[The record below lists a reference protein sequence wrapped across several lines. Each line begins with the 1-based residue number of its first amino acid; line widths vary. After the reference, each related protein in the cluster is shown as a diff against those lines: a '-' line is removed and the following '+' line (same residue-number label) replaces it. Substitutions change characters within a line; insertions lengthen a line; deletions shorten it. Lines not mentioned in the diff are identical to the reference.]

1 MAAMRM
7 SDCLIMDVSD
17 VSGHEGVADS
27 LHLRYDQNHM
37 LPEPFHLLSTQRIQ
51 RLDIVQGGILFR
63 EGEPTNGLY
72 ICVSAVVHLV
82 RSGPSGEPITIHRS
96 TAGQP
101 FAEASVFTEHF
112 HCDAIIKAS
121 GQVLRVP
128 KAVVLDGFKRPE
140 FATAYNR
147 LMSRQVQQY
156 RQLLEIISIKSA
168 KERVFAAMVA
178 GLMQGTIIDL
188 ASHIALTHEAT
199 YRALRSLEQEG
210 RIIKSGRGDF
220 RLVA

>member
-1 MAAMRM
+1 
-7 SDCLIMDVSD
+7 
-17 VSGHEGVADS
+17 
-27 LHLRYDQNHM
+27 M
-37 LPEPFHLLSTQRIQ
+37 LPEPFHLLPTQHIQ
-51 RLDIVQGGILFR
+51 RLDIVLGDILFR
-63 EGEPTNGLY
+63 EGEPTNGLH

-82 RSGPSGEPITIHRS
+82 RSGPGGEPITIHRS

-112 HCDAIIKAS
+112 HCDALIKAS

-128 KAVVLDGFKRPE
+128 KAVVLEGFKRPE

-147 LMSRQVQQY
+147 LMSRQVQQH

-168 KERVFAAMVA
+168 KERVYAAMVA

-188 ASHIALTHEAT
+188 ASRIALTHEAT
-199 YRALRSLEQEG
+199 YRALRCLEREG
-210 RIIKSGRGDF
+210 RIINPGRG
-220 RLVA
+220 RYELLVLQNQGLETHIA